1 MPFIRR
7 RATADAS
14 WEHHADEPGK
24 FHTGLVTTIAAGHAL
39 HDTYTGF
46 LPALLPAFIE
56 RLALSNAQAGLLSLF
71 MKLPSLFQPVIG
83 NFADRLD
90 MRHIVVLTPA
100 LTSVAMSL
108 LGVAPGYIV
117 LAVLLT
123 VAGFS
128 SAGFHSVAP
137 VMAGRLS
144 GRGLGRGMGFW
155 MVGGELGRTLGPLV
169 IVSAIGLLTLQG
181 TPWLMTFG
189 LAASAVLYLRL
200 RDVPARPANVA
211 PARPWRHAL
220 RTMRPMLAPMAGII
234 TVRSLMNS
242 AAMIFLP
249 TFLMGEGSSLWLAG
263 ASLSLLEA
271 AGVVGALTGGS
282 LSDRV
287 GRRRIIAAAL
297 IVSSVSMAAFL
308 NVAGAARIPVLLV
321 LGFST
326 LSIHP
331 VLMALVQESFPE
343 NRALANGI
351 YSGADIVVN
360 SVATLAL
367 GAMGDWWGLSTA
379 FYASAAVM
387 LLGLPL
393 LFVLPM
399 GKARHD
405 P

>member
-1 MPFIRR
+1 MPSIRR
-7 RATADAS
+7 RATADTS
-14 WEHHADEPGK
+14 WEHRADETQK
-24 FHTGLVTTIAAGHAL
+24 FHTGLVATIAAGHAL

-90 MRHIVVLTPA
+90 MRYMVVLTPA

-108 LGVAPGYIV
+108 LGVAPGYVV

-169 IVSAIGLLTLQG
+169 IVTAVSLWTLRG

-189 LAASAVLYLRL
+189 LAASAVLYFRL
-200 RDVPARPANVA
+200 RDVPARPANIA

-220 RTMRPMLAPMAGII
+220 RTMRPLLAPMAGII
-234 TVRSLMNS
+234 TVRALMNS

-249 TFLMGEGSSLWLAG
+249 TFLIGEGSSLWLAG

-282 LSDRV
+282 LSDRL
-287 GRRRIIAAAL
+287 GRRRIVATAL
-297 IVSSVSMAAFL
+297 IVSSVSMVAFL

-393 LFVLPM
+393 LFALPVA
-399 GKARHD
+399 KPRRE